1 MLQLK
6 LKHIEEGITFSRMIS
21 REEGSNNCRTG
32 NFKVDVASF
41 LFLLSYLLY
50 IPRHLH
56 DFDTRINAEY
66 MGT

>member
-32 NFKVDVASF
+32 NFKADVASF